1 MIRIGFETSNP
12 STLAGGLTIQPDM
25 SATNSYFVIGHIT
38 SWKVES
44 VTTFGEFIAAL
55 MTDLGTTDV
64 IQLSARGP
72 YTATTG
78 LLSAD
83 DIEVLLND

>member
-1 MIRIGFETSNP
+1 
-12 STLAGGLTIQPDM
+12 
-25 SATNSYFVIGHIT
+25 
-38 SWKVES
+38 
-44 VTTFGEFIAAL
+44 

-64 IQLSARGP
+64 IQLGARGP

-78 LLSAD
+78 MLSAD